1 MSGKKRLR
9 IFAGPNGSGKSTI
22 TEKIR
27 GLVKLGVYVN
37 ADQIKICVEQTGRL
51 NFTEYELQLNYPDLI
66 RFISHHSLFTKCS
79 IRCLETALNA
89 DCNSLLFTDRKATG
103 GYMVLIISEY
113 IRLRLLE
120 QSDRFTF
127 ETVLSDES
135 KLEFMRMAKDAGFK
149 VYLYYVALAS
159 PEMNVARVHS
169 RVLQGGHD
177 VPKRKIVQRYERTM
191 SNLFEAMRIADNVYL
206 FDNSYQDPV
215 LIAQKENGIL
225 QSNKEYMPQWYKT
238 YVLDKLPKTE

>member
-1 MSGKKRLR
+1 
-9 IFAGPNGSGKSTI
+9 
-22 TEKIR
+22 
-27 GLVKLGVYVN
+27 
-37 ADQIKICVEQTGRL
+37 
-51 NFTEYELQLNYPDLI
+51 
-66 RFISHHSLFTKCS
+66 
-79 IRCLETALNA
+79 
-89 DCNSLLFTDRKATG
+89 
-103 GYMVLIISEY
+103 MVLIISEY

-120 QSDRFTF
+120 QSERFTF

-225 QSNKEYMPQWYKT
+225 QSNKEYMPQWNKT

>member
-1 MSGKKRLR
+1 
-9 IFAGPNGSGKSTI
+9 
-22 TEKIR
+22 
-27 GLVKLGVYVN
+27 
-37 ADQIKICVEQTGRL
+37 
-51 NFTEYELQLNYPDLI
+51 
-66 RFISHHSLFTKCS
+66 
-79 IRCLETALNA
+79 
-89 DCNSLLFTDRKATG
+89 
-103 GYMVLIISEY
+103 MVLIISEY

-206 FDNSYQDPV
+206 FDNTTLGSTRIRRTCSGVQR
-215 LIAQKENGIL
+215 
-225 QSNKEYMPQWYKT
+225 
-238 YVLDKLPKTE
+238 

>member
-1 MSGKKRLR
+1 M
-9 IFAGPNGSGKSTI
+9 
-22 TEKIR
+22 
-27 GLVKLGVYVN
+27 
-37 ADQIKICVEQTGRL
+37 
-51 NFTEYELQLNYPDLI
+51 
-66 RFISHHSLFTKCS
+66 
-79 IRCLETALNA
+79 
-89 DCNSLLFTDRKATG
+89 
-103 GYMVLIISEY
+103 IISEY

-206 FDNSYQDPV
+206 FDNRGPSVDCSEGKRYSTIQQRVYATMVQDV
-215 LIAQKENGIL
+215 CVG
-225 QSNKEYMPQWYKT
+225 
-238 YVLDKLPKTE
+238 